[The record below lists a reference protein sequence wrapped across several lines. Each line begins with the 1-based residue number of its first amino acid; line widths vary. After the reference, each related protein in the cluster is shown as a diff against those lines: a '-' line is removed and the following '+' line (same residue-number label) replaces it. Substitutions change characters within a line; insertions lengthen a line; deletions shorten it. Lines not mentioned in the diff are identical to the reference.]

1 MERIKNYIYL
11 GWVLVIAN
19 MYYQEYFGL
28 NALIVSLV
36 SIPIFGF
43 LKQEYLI
50 EPKWWFMSGIFAAS
64 GLAVFLQASV
74 LSIFLYFFT
83 ALVFIA
89 TQIFLKH
96 SLPIGIIQSVQA
108 FGSGFYYYFENL
120 FTIGNSA
127 ETKRKKVMKNVLL
140 VLIPILVAIIFLK
153 LYQSADETFKA
164 YTEWINLDWISWG
177 FLGFYLVLTLFLYGF
192 YYARKDE
199 IITAWEEALKND
211 INEDYTDGIQRAV
224 GVKNETKV
232 AIALLITLNAF
243 LLLYNIIDVSFVSTK
258 LFNHGFESSYSQ
270 VVHGGINALITSIIL
285 VILLLTYMFR
295 GQLNFQG
302 SKWIKRIAAI
312 WLIQNLVMISTTLA
326 KNWEYVS
333 HWGLTYK
340 RIGVFVYLFLAVI
353 GIGLTIYKLFKVQS
367 FWFLLRTTSISFLT
381 FFVVFAC
388 FSWDRIIAE
397 HNLTHVAK
405 ERIDLDYILDLGS
418 DALPALIQY
427 HQTTVM
433 DEYYETDL
441 IDFAR
446 YSRDRLA
453 SREERSTWRSLNM
466 TDKYVLAE
474 LRKWPD
480 AFGPY
485 DSFRG
490 MFSYGY

>member
-1 MERIKNYIYL
+1 M
-11 GWVLVIAN
+11 
-19 MYYQEYFGL
+19 
-28 NALIVSLV
+28 
-36 SIPIFGF
+36 SIPIFGL
-43 LKQEYLI
+43 LKKEYLK
-50 EPKWWFMSGIFAAS
+50 EPKWWFISGLLAVS
-64 GLAVFLQASV
+64 GLAVFLQAST
-74 LSIFLYFFT
+74 LSVFLYFFT
-83 ALVFIA
+83 ALIFIA

-96 SLPIGIIQSVQA
+96 SLPIGLFQSVQA

-192 YYARKDE
+192 FFSRKDPAL
-199 IITAWEEALKND
+199 TSWEESLKNN
-211 INEDYTDGIQRAV
+211 IQPDYSDGIQRVV

-232 AIALLITLNAF
+232 AIGLLITLNAF
-243 LLLYNIIDVSFVSTK
+243 LLLYNIIDVSFVTTK
-258 LFNHGFESSYSQ
+258 LFNHGFDTSYSQ
-270 VVHGGINALITSIIL
+270 VVHGGINALITSIVL

-302 SKWIKRIAAI
+302 SKWLKIIAAV
-312 WLIQNLVMISTTLA
+312 WLVQNLVMISTTLA
-326 KNWEYVS
+326 KNWEYVA

-340 RIGVFVYLFLAVI
+340 RIGVFVYLFLAAI
-353 GIGLTIYKLFKVQS
+353 GIGLTLYKLFKVQS
-367 FWFLLRTTSISFLT
+367 FWFLLRTTSLSFLT
-381 FFVVFAC
+381 FFVFFAC

-405 ERIDLDYILDLGS
+405 DRIDLDYILDLGS
-418 DALPALIQY
+418 DALPALIEY
-427 HQTTVM
+427 HQTKGM
-433 DEYYETDL
+433 DEFYEAEL
-441 IDFAR
+441 IDYAR

-453 SREERSTWRSLNM
+453 SREDRSTWRSTNL

-474 LRKWPD
+474 LRKWPES
-480 AFGPY
+480 FGPY
-485 DSFRG
+485 DDFRG
-490 MFSYGY
+490 MFSYDY